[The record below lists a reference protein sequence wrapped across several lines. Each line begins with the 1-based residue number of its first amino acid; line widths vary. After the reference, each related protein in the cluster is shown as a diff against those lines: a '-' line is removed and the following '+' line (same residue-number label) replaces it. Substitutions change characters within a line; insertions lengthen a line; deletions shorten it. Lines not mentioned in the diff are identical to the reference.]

1 MCFVLFLSFFY
12 FKVRSLTKE
21 KCERRVLLALTIG
34 VFLYTLFLFLYI
46 LPIKFSIIGGAV
58 SGAIVGGAYI
68 CCTEARKGAK
78 ILSLILGG
86 LLGGIIFQGIGDTI
100 VDILL
105 GILYFCIQ
113 VGAWG
118 DLLLF
123 LAYSLFGA
131 FLWSALAIIIGLSE
145 FLFMIITGIYLKN
158 SFIIPYES
166 IIAIIDGGLSS
177 IFSVKIEFMETHPK
191 AIITSSITSSK
202 AIFEEISSVVCTWK
216 LLRE

>member
-1 MCFVLFLSFFY
+1 
-12 FKVRSLTKE
+12 
-21 KCERRVLLALTIG
+21 
-34 VFLYTLFLFLYI
+34 
-46 LPIKFSIIGGAV
+46 
-58 SGAIVGGAYI
+58 
-68 CCTEARKGAK
+68 
-78 ILSLILGG
+78 

-100 VDILL
+100 VDILI
-105 GILYFCIQ
+105 GILDFCIQ
-113 VGAWG
+113 VGAWS

-131 FLWSALAIIIGLSE
+131 FLWSALAIIIELSE

-166 IIAIIDGGLSS
+166 IIAIIDGGPSS

-191 AIITSSITSSK
+191 AIITSSK